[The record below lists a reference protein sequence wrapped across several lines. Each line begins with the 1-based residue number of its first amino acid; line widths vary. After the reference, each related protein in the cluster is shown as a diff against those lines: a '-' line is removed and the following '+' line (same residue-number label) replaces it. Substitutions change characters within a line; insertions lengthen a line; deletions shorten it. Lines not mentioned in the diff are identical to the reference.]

1 MVTQY
6 AYPVEY
12 TLLKKEYTHKK
23 GGHTPCDK
31 AHVPLKSGCLGC

>member
-1 MVTQY
+1 MIADNLMVTQY

-23 GGHTPCDK
+23 GDIRLVMRHMS
-31 AHVPLKSGCLGC
+31 L

>member
-12 TLLKKEYTHKK
+12 TLLKKKYTHKK
-23 GGHTPCDK
+23 GDIRLVIRHMS
-31 AHVPLKSGCLGC
+31 L

>member
-12 TLLKKEYTHKK
+12 TLLKKEYTHKRDD
-23 GGHTPCDK
+23 TPCDK